1 MLVEHVDDDAAVVA
15 AVDRG
20 AEGSPGVTADPAAE
34 DDLHVVRAADV
45 KIAGDQGLKET
56 AGLTRCVEH
65 DGAGHLDLAHRDLPP
80 VPRIMV
86 PGGEWQR

>member
-20 AEGSPGVTADPAAE
+20 AEGSPGVAADPAAE

-45 KIAGDQGLKET
+45 EVVGDQRLEET
-56 AGLTRCVEH
+56 AGMAGGVED
-65 DGAGHLDLAHRDLPP
+65 DGAGDLDLAHR
-80 VPRIMV
+80 
-86 PGGEWQR
+86 